1 MEVTSLGA
9 KIDRM
14 GHFLAQFCVCLPIMT
29 EEINPEYNVIW
40 SDLNLSI
47 PSLHFIYTHGKG
59 V

>member
-29 EEINPEYNVIW
+29 EEINPEYNVI
-40 SDLNLSI
+40 
-47 PSLHFIYTHGKG
+47 
-59 V
+59 